1 MKAVGR
7 PPQIDKNG
15 EHIVRTTINVSVPV
29 KLLEFLK
36 REKIPRSELFNKV
49 VTKMHEG
56 QICPQCYTTDIVSNH
71 IGTRCNSAC
80 SRYQPYFY
88 VRNSCP
94 KCKKEFGPG
103 TVPILTSKK
112 IIYKGINQ
120 TGTEDLVICEACNVN
135 SK

>member
-36 REKIPRSELFNKV
+36 REKIPRSDLFNKV

-56 QICPQCYTTDIVSNH
+56 QICPKCYTTDIVSNH
-71 IGTRCNSAC
+71 MGIRCNGAC
-80 SRYQPYFY
+80 SRYAPYFY
-88 VRNSCP
+88 KKNNCSQ
-94 KCKKEFGPG
+94 CKEVLINPVMQKDE
-103 TVPILTSKK
+103 S
-112 IIYKGINQ
+112 IICQ
-120 TGTEDLVICEACNVN
+120 ECHNVN